1 MPAHIVRRRGK
12 KITWYLIDGRFR
24 KSLKTSVKRYAEQQ
38 LDKYIKGK
46 LRLTDGMTV
55 GEFYETWIQQ
65 KWNDETLRKN
75 LITSYRQHWQC
86 YLLSELRHIPL
97 TSMGLNQ
104 LLSLRSKLLAQKL
117 SIKTVRNI
125 FDGSLRALWKDS
137 RRAGLVESN
146 PFELLDWP
154 AYHRDRPDPFTVEER
169 DAILAWTYEHERFYY
184 PWVYFQ
190 FATGCRPSESCAL
203 RWGDLDAKNLTV
215 SITKSRNLGQESAP
229 KTRMSHRRIKV
240 SDNLF
245 RILTE
250 SAWAVDASGDRNSQY
265 VFCNAA
271 NGRPIDA
278 GQWARVHWGRICDGA
293 NVRRRKFY
301 ATRHTSIT
309 EAIKA
314 GGNILAIAQYHGT
327 SVAMIE
333 SNYCGA
339 LELAVPQMPTI
350 EIGRRR
356 A

>member
-1 MPAHIVRRRGK
+1 
-12 KITWYLIDGRFR
+12 
-24 KSLKTSVKRYAEQQ
+24 
-38 LDKYIKGK
+38 
-46 LRLTDGMTV
+46 
-55 GEFYETWIQQ
+55 
-65 KWNDETLRKN
+65 
-75 LITSYRQHWQC
+75 
-86 YLLSELRHIPL
+86 
-97 TSMGLNQ
+97 
-104 LLSLRSKLLAQKL
+104 
-117 SIKTVRNI
+117 
-125 FDGSLRALWKDS
+125 
-137 RRAGLVESN
+137 VESN

-314 GGNILAIAQYHGT
+314 GGNLLAIAQYHGT
-327 SVAMIE
+327 SVAMVE
-333 SNYCGA
+333 ANYCGA

>member
-1 MPAHIVRRRGK
+1 MPPHVERRGRYY
-12 KITWYLIDGRFR
+12 YLIDSRYR

-65 KWNDETLRKN
+65 KWNDHTLRQSLK
-75 LITSYRQHWQC
+75 TSYKQHWNC
-86 YLLSELRHIPL
+86 YLLSEFRHSML
-97 TSMGLNQ
+97 TAIGLES
-104 LLSLRSKLLAQKL
+104 LSRFRTKLLEKNVSL
-117 SIKTVRNI
+117 KTVRNI
-125 FDGSLRALWKDS
+125 LDGSFRTLWRDA

-169 DAILAWTYEHERFYY
+169 DAILAWTHEHERFYY

-203 RWGDLDAKNLTV
+203 RWGDLDAKNLSI

-240 SDNLF
+240 SEELF
-245 RILTE
+245 RIIEGLAMPGHQNYDE
-250 SAWAVDASGDRNSQY
+250 Y
-265 VFCNAA
+265 VFYNKA
-271 NGRPIDA
+271 NGGPLNT
-278 GQWARVHWGRICDGA
+278 GQWARDYWKRICDGA
-293 NVRRRKFY
+293 NVKRRKFY

-314 GGNILAIAQYHGT
+314 GGNLLAIAQYHGT
-327 SVAMIE
+327 SVAMVE
-333 SNYCGA
+333 ANYCGA